1 MKPHTNIMKEALI
14 DPFFSMYKKTF
25 SERLGDLLCITQLV
39 WGMKGLEP
47 RLSDLSQASTLQHSQ
62 THCLNKLD
70 IIHSI

>member
-14 DPFFSMYKKTF
+14 DPYFSMNKKTF
-25 SERLGDLLCITQLV
+25 SEKLGDLLCITQL

-62 THCLNKLD
+62 THCLNKLY